1 MSAMAGTGKT
11 AWRLLA
17 AVPFVLLLGIVGIKL
32 TAGDPNSPLNN
43 VPGVQTIY
51 ELGDDAP
58 STDVNA
64 KLPKSKK
71 PSPTASDSA
80 SDSASASAST
90 SASPGATKSPSAK
103 PTSSSKPSSS
113 PKPSTT
119 PKPQPTSSS
128 PTTEPSPTPTRTL
141 TAQEQCEA
149 QGKHWRKNI
158 FNGNWYCSAL

>member
-1 MSAMAGTGKT
+1 MAAMAGTGKT

-64 KLPKSKK
+64 KLPKTTK

-80 SDSASASAST
+80 SDSASASASA
-90 SASPGATKSPSAK
+90 SASPSATKSASAK
-103 PTSSSKPSSS
+103 PGSST
-113 PKPSTT
+113 KPSTKPTTAT
-119 PKPQPTSSS
+119 PKPDPTSSS
-128 PTTEPSPTPTRTL
+128 PTAEPSPTPTRTL